1 MEKLQDMT
9 QLVLWDIDGTLV
21 HAGNVAGEVFNQT
34 IERITGLRPTGRV
47 YMSGKTDPQI
57 TREYLEMMDIENIEF
72 SLQEILQALPDD
84 LEQQKS
90 LIREQGRVLPGIHEA
105 LDAVDALG
113 GVEQTLLTGNLEKN
127 ARIKLKAFDLD
138 HRFDFA
144 VGAFG
149 SDHHDR
155 KELVPVALERFR
167 RLRQREIPPNEV
179 LIIGDSPNDLACA
192 RAGGTRCLLVATGRS
207 TFDELS
213 QLESDFV
220 MVDLQDTKAFLEA
233 LA

>member
-34 IERITGLRPTGRV
+34 IERITGLRPTGRI
-47 YMSGKTDPQI
+47 YMSGKTDLQI

-72 SLQEILQALPDD
+72 SLQEILQALPGD